1 MTQTQPVTP
10 EFSRIVTVESLAGE
24 ELVQEIEAD
33 AAERAALARR
43 FDLVSLD
50 GLTAT
55 VRLRRVRGREIRV
68 DGEFAADVVQTCVV
82 TLEPVK
88 SHIADSFSV
97 TFAPAAHLE
106 EGAELDLSPWAE
118 DLPEPLEGDAID
130 IGETVAQ
137 FLALA
142 LDPYPRRQGVHFT
155 AEDYPGLAAEG
166 PKNGPFAALATLRKN
181 GQN

>member
-1 MTQTQPVTP
+1 MTQIQPVP
-10 EFSRIVTVESLAGE
+10 AEFSRIVTIESLADD

-33 AAERAALARR
+33 AAERAALAAR
-43 FDLVSLD
+43 FDLLSLD
-50 GLTAT
+50 SLTA
-55 VRLRRVRGREIRV
+55 VMRLRRVRGREIRV

-97 TFAPAAHLE
+97 TFAPAADLGE
-106 EGAELDLSPWAE
+106 SAELDLSPLAE

-137 FLALA
+137 LLALA
-142 LDPYPRRQGVHFT
+142 LDPYPRRQGVRFT
-155 AEDYPGLAAEG
+155 SVDYPGLTPNG
-166 PKNGPFAALATLRKN
+166 PQNGPFAALATLRKN